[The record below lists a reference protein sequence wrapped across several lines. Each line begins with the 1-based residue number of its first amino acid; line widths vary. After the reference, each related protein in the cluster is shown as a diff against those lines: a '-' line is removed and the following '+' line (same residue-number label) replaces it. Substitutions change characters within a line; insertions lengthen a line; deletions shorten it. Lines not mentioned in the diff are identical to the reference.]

1 MRCRRLA
8 AKGVTEGVKKNAD
21 RFAPKDAAAC
31 VVPPYF
37 AFPPRGN
44 ASLRCI
50 GRALFPPKRPSA
62 RALSESPCSL
72 WAILSDGGARLL
84 LFFNGKHVCVLYY
97 RRFLP
102 ACQRISRGRGLAQSS
117 GGLPVI
123 RSTSPAASAPVRS
136 RCPPCAQSSSPKR
149 RFGAGRPCSAGRAG
163 RAAARSKSRNAAP
176 D

>member
-8 AKGVTEGVKKNAD
+8 AKGVTEGVKKTQTASPQ
-21 RFAPKDAAAC
+21 RTQQPAW
-31 VVPPYF
+31 YHLISHS
-37 AFPPRGN
+37 PPRGN

-102 ACQRISRGRGLAQSS
+102 ACQRISRGRRLAQSS